1 MPCVAGESRA
11 RASSAAHVLIVNQ
24 QEVTQA
30 LTMRRAIGVMRETL
44 VALEQGQAIQ
54 PLRMMMKLPADGAA
68 FWIMPSYAG
77 APATLGVKVLTAFS
91 GNAGTPYHTHQGA
104 VLVFGD
110 HGELLAVVDA
120 TSMTAIRTAAVS
132 AVATDALARADSHVL
147 AILGSG
153 AQATSHVEAMT
164 AVRQISDVRVWSR
177 TAANAERFAR
187 DVAARHRIAVVAC
200 ASVEEAVREADIVC
214 TTTAAH
220 APILEGA
227 WLRPGTHVNS
237 VGSGSA
243 TDREVDGA
251 TVRMARVFVDRMESA
266 MREAGDLLLAI
277 EEGAVGAADF
287 AGELG
292 AVLAGHVIG
301 RRTAGEITLF
311 NSVGLG
317 AEDVAAAR
325 ATYDECVRLGLGREV
340 AF

>member
-1 MPCVAGESRA
+1 M
-11 RASSAAHVLIVNQ
+11 LIVNQ
-24 QEVTQA
+24 QEVTHA

-44 VALEQGQAIQ
+44 VALEQGQGIQ
-54 PLRMMMKLPADGAA
+54 PLRTMMKLPGDRGA

-77 APATLGVKVLTAFS
+77 APASLGVKVLTAFS
-91 GNAGTPYHTHQGA
+91 GNAGTPYHTQQGA

-153 AQATSHVEAMT
+153 AQATSHVEAIT
-164 AVRQISDVRVWSR
+164 AVRQISKIIVWSR
-177 TAANAERFAR
+177 TAANADRLAR
-187 DVAARHRIAVVAC
+187 DVEARFGITASAC
-200 ASVEEAVREADIVC
+200 TSVEETVRDADVVC
-214 TTTAAH
+214 TTTAAR

-243 TDREVDGA
+243 TDREVDAA
-251 TVRMARVFVDRMESA
+251 TVRRSRVFVDRMESA

-277 EEGAVGAADF
+277 EEGAVVAGDL

-301 RRTAGEITLF
+301 RRSADEITLF
-311 NSVGLG
+311 KSVGLG

>member
-1 MPCVAGESRA
+1 M
-11 RASSAAHVLIVNQ
+11 LIVNQ

-30 LTMRRAIGVMRETL
+30 LTMHRAIGVMRETL

-54 PLRMMMKLPADGAA
+54 PLRMMMRLPGHRGG

-120 TSMTAIRTAAVS
+120 TATTAIRTAAVS

-153 AQATSHVEAMT
+153 AQATSHVEAIT
-164 AVRQISDVRVWSR
+164 AVRQISEIHVWSR
-177 TAANAERFAR
+177 VHANAERFAR
-187 DVAARHRIAVVAC
+187 DVEARLRIHVAAC
-200 ASVEEAVREADIVC
+200 TSVEAAVRDADVVC
-214 TTTAAH
+214 TTTGAH
-220 APILEGA
+220 TPILEGA
-227 WLRPGTHVNS
+227 WLRPGTHVNA

-251 TVRMARVFVDRMESA
+251 TVRVARVFVDRMESA

-277 EEGAVGAADF
+277 EEGAVEAGDF
-287 AGELG
+287 AGDVG

-301 RRTAGEITLF
+301 RRTLEEITLF
-311 NSVGLG
+311 KSVGLG

-325 ATYDECVRLGLGREV
+325 ATYDECLRLGLGREV